1 MPPTPQPGPLPAD
14 RSAAETVIAVLAA
27 MQLAVFEP
35 LPNRR
40 FRLLAAP
47 PPWLRELVPQIEE
60 ARDADL
66 ADRFPLL
73 ETFLPEAEE
82 AWRKRAE
89 RLASDLWS
97 EARPEGGDIH
107 LQAWALSASGRPLLV
122 IEAADALYRER
133 QLTLQYAHETA
144 LQYETIQRLN
154 RQVQRANQAKSEF
167 LAMMSHEIRTPMN
180 AILGM
185 ADLLAETWLSSDQ
198 QRYVSIF
205 QRSASSLLDLLNDI
219 LDLSKVE
226 AGELTLETVPFDL
239 REVVAR
245 ATELVG
251 IRASE
256 KGLAIESEVAPD
268 VPPWLAG
275 DPVRLRQVLINLLGN
290 SLKFTERGK
299 LTVRITREPQAS
311 DPGSLQVAVSD
322 TGIGIPP
329 DKLETIFESFSQAD
343 SSTTRKYGGTG
354 LGLSISKRLVEAMGG
369 RIWVESTVGSGSTF
383 YFTAKLGVTE
393 AQPETAMEHAAAA
406 PAARAPLRILVADDS
421 EDNRFIIRA
430 YLKNTPYHLE
440 FAEDGAIALEKLTTC
455 LYDLALVDVHMPAM
469 DGYTVIRRLRD
480 FERAHGRTP
489 LPVLALT
496 ADAFQEAVEKSLAA
510 GFTRHLTKPIRKP
523 ALLAAID
530 GCARVA
536 AGPPA
541 GAARSAHE
549 VMVDESL
556 SAILPRFLSNVRKNP
571 AAIAEALARGDYDT
585 VRTLGHNMKGTGAS
599 FGMPQISAL
608 GERLERAAKE
618 QDTDSV
624 IAANGELAEFL
635 DRVEVRYQ

>member
-47 PPWLRELVPQIEE
+47 PLWLRELMPQIEE
-60 ARDADL
+60 GRDAVL

-510 GFTRHLTKPIRKP
+510 GFTRHLAKPIRRP

-541 GAARSAHE
+541 SAARSAHE

>member
-1 MPPTPQPGPLPAD
+1 MPTTPQPGPSPAS
-14 RSAAETVIAVLAA
+14 RTAADIAAVLAA
-27 MQLAVFEP
+27 IELAVFEP
-35 LPNRR
+35 VPNRG
-40 FRLLAAP
+40 FRLLSAP
-47 PPWLRELVPQIEE
+47 PQWLRELMPHVEE
-60 ARDADL
+60 ASEADL

-73 ETFLPEAEE
+73 EAFLPEAEE
-82 AWRKRAE
+82 AWRSGQRAS
-89 RLASDLWS
+89 SDLWG
-97 EARPEGGDIH
+97 ETRPQGGDIH

-154 RQVQRANQAKSEF
+154 QQVQRAAQAKSEF

-185 ADLLAETWLSSDQ
+185 ADLLAETPLSAEQ
-198 QRYVSIF
+198 QRYTAIF
-205 QRSASSLLDLLNDI
+205 QRAAGSLLELLNDI
-219 LDLSKVE
+219 LDLSKIE
-226 AGELTLETVPFDL
+226 AGELKLETVAFEL

-256 KGLAIESEVAPD
+256 KGLAIESELAAD

-290 SLKFTERGK
+290 ALKFTEQGK
-299 LTVRITREPQAS
+299 LTVRITRDPEANDLAS
-311 DPGSLQVAVSD
+311 LLVAVSD

-329 DKLETIFESFSQAD
+329 DKLDTIFESFSQAD

-383 YFTAKLGVTE
+383 YFTAKLGVAE
-393 AQPETAMEHAAAA
+393 ARTETAAGPVTAA
-406 PAARAPLRILVADDS
+406 PTTRAPLRILVADDS
-421 EDNRFIIRA
+421 EDNRFVIRA
-430 YLKNTPYHLE
+430 YLKGTPYVLD
-440 FAEDGAIALEKLTTC
+440 FAEDGTVALENLTTRT
-455 LYDLALVDVHMPAM
+455 YDLALVDVHMPAM
-469 DGYTVIRRLRD
+469 DGYSVVQKFRE
-480 FERAHGRTP
+480 FERAHGRAT

-510 GFTRHLTKPIRKP
+510 GFTRHLAKPIRKP

-530 GCARVA
+530 GYARLHAERPVA
-536 AGPPA
+536 ADHPE
-541 GAARSAHE
+541 HE
-549 VMVDESL
+549 VTVDEEL
-556 SAILPRFLSNVRKNP
+556 AAILPRFLSNVRKNP
-571 AAIAEALARGDYDT
+571 AAIVAALARGDYDT
-585 VRTLGHNMKGTGAS
+585 VRSLGHNMKGTGAS
-599 FGMPQISAL
+599 FGLPQISTL
-608 GERLERAAKE
+608 GDRLERAAKE
-618 QDTDSV
+618 QSADSV
-624 IAANGELAEFL
+624 LAANRELAEFL
-635 DRVEVRYQ
+635 NRIEIRYR

>member
-47 PPWLRELVPQIEE
+47 PQWLRELMPQIEE
-60 ARDADL
+60 GRDAVL

-73 ETFLPEAEE
+73 ETFLPEGDE
-82 AWRKRAE
+82 AWRKGAE

-97 EARPEGGDIH
+97 ETRPEGGDIH

-122 IEAADALYRER
+122 VEAADALYRER

-185 ADLLAETWLSSDQ
+185 ADLLAETSLSSDQ

-268 VPPWLAG
+268 VLPRLAG

-290 SLKFTERGK
+290 ALKFTEHGK
-299 LTVRITREPQAS
+299 LTLRITREPQSS
-311 DPGSLQVAVSD
+311 DPGSLLVAVSD

-383 YFTAKLGVTE
+383 YFTAKLGIGE
-393 AQPETAMEHAAAA
+393 AQPETAVEHAAVA

-421 EDNRFIIRA
+421 EDNRFLIRA
-430 YLKNTPYHLE
+430 YLKNTPYHLD
-440 FAEDGAIALEKLTTC
+440 FAEDGTLALEKLTTR

-469 DGYTVIRRLRD
+469 DGYTVIRRFRD
-480 FERAHGRTP
+480 FERALGRTP

-510 GFTRHLTKPIRKP
+510 GFTRHLAKPIRKP
-523 ALLAAID
+523 ALLAAIG
-530 GCARVA
+530 GCARA
-536 AGPPA
+536 ASCPPA
-541 GAARSAHE
+541 GAARSEHE
-549 VMVDESL
+549 VTVDKSL

-618 QDTDSV
+618 QDTDSM